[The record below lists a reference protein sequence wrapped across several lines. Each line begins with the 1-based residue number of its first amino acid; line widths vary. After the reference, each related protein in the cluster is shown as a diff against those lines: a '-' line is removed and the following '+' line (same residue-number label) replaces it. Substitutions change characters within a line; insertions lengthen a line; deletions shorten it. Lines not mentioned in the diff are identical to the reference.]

1 MKVWSIIKRNRSCNH
16 YQCRLILLGGF
27 KREKQLKVRWI
38 KLGSR
43 LVDLFDWRAG
53 LKMFIWQ
60 MTECHKFLMKEPY
73 NTQQFN
79 IYWILEKFLE
89 KTILRKMYALYF
101 KWLLWDFSLRSLEY
115 GQVMVKSCKLQQRC
129 EWAMLFDTFINM
141 VDQYVYTFAYQK
153 PILNLSSKNQSGFK
167 LHPQT
172 SRGPLSKSF
181 FHYILEL

>member
-89 KTILRKMYALYF
+89 KTILRKMYAFYF
-101 KWLLWDFSLRSLEY
+101 KWLSWDFSLRSLEY

-153 PILNLSSKNQSGFK
+153 PILNLIFKKSKW
-167 LHPQT
+167 LQT
-172 SRGPLSKSF
+172 SSSNFKGTS
-181 FHYILEL
+181 